1 MKRMLGRSA
10 AGPPAVTAGVDIA
23 SVSRIEGI
31 VRRWGDRFLKRV
43 YTAGEVAYCLSR
55 ACPARSLAAR
65 FAAKEAFF
73 KAVSGWHQG
82 GLGHRSI
89 EVVTGAGGA
98 PAILPH
104 GRARTALGDRQACLS
119 LSHEQDLAVAVVV
132 TSGPTGR
139 RPRRK
144 AGSRAGSRRG
154 RRRLA

>member
-1 MKRMLGRSA
+1 VKRVSGRSA
-10 AGPPAVTAGVDIA
+10 AGPPGVTAGVDIA
-23 SVSRIEGI
+23 SVSRIDGM

-43 YTAGEVAYCLSR
+43 YTAGEIAYCLNR

-73 KAVSGWHQG
+73 KAVSGWHRG

-89 EVVTGAGGA
+89 EVVTGEGGV
-98 PAILPH
+98 PTIRPH
-104 GRARTALGDRQACLS
+104 GRARTALGDRLACLS

-132 TSGPTGR
+132 TSGPTRRRSGR
-139 RPRRK
+139 
-144 AGSRAGSRRG
+144 GAGSRRG